1 MLKGTTKDGM
11 PHTEFPP
18 MVMHIVADA
27 SMIVVGVSYAT
38 EWSSRSHQ
46 SESQYFT
53 QYHVTI
59 NDMKQLTPKQI
70 ATMTKQMQA
79 ISEKIQRL
87 CRQYDLSERSSEVY
101 NKMCQEHEY
110 ELEGI
115 EYVAYWLYDL
125 DARADDIWSNL
136 QRLTDEV

>member
-1 MLKGTTKDGM
+1 
-11 PHTEFPP
+11 
-18 MVMHIVADA
+18 
-27 SMIVVGVSYAT
+27 
-38 EWSSRSHQ
+38 
-46 SESQYFT
+46 
-53 QYHVTI
+53 
-59 NDMKQLTPKQI
+59 MKQLTPKQI

-87 CRQYDLSERSSEVY
+87 CRQYDLAERSSEVY
-101 NKMCQEHEY
+101 NKMCQEHNY

-136 QRLTDEV
+136 QRLTDED